1 MSRFVMTHRKTDY
14 LLPPSLE
21 DWLNQDHP
29 ARFIVEV
36 VEGLD
41 LSTLVRHYTGRGSA
55 AFLGRD

>member
-1 MSRFVMTHRKTDY
+1 MSRFIMTDRKTDY

-21 DWLNQDHP
+21 DWPYQDHL

-41 LSTLVRHYTGRGSA
+41 LSTLVRHYAGHVSA
-55 AFLGRD
+55 ALLGRD